1 MNAMLGAQ
9 SSNIEPHMAQHD
21 AGRDLYGFKAKIGL
35 VIPSNNTVVEPEL
48 WAMCPP
54 GVTVHGN
61 RILTHGSTP
70 EGIIEMEKSATR
82 AFSELAAGQMS
93 VMAYACLAT
102 SLVKGLDW
110 TREVAHKVASDTGR
124 PATTAAIATIE
135 GLKACGARR
144 VAVATPYV
152 DRIHAYVVPFF
163 EAMGLEVV
171 AHRNLNV
178 QNSLDLWRIPG
189 EEVMA
194 FARSVD
200 VAEADALCIV
210 ATDLPTATIIH
221 TLEAR
226 LGKPV
231 VTTNQAI
238 LWKCLTLAGV
248 SDSVAGHGQLLTLPR
263 TPTENFS

>member
-1 MNAMLGAQ
+1 MNAPGTAQ
-9 SSNIEPHMAQHD
+9 LPNSAPSA
-21 AGRDLYGFKAKIGL
+21 ASRDLYGFKAKIGL

-110 TREVAHKVASDTGR
+110 TQAVASKVEHDTR
-124 PATTAAIATIE
+124 HPATTAATATIE
-135 GLKACGARR
+135 ALKACGAQR

-178 QNSLDLWRIPG
+178 QNSLDLWRLPG

-200 VAEADALCIV
+200 VPEADALCIV
-210 ATDLPTATIIH
+210 ATDLPTATIIQ
-221 TLEAR
+221 TLETE

-248 SDSVAGHGQLLTLPR
+248 PDSVSGYGRLLTLSR
-263 TPTENFS
+263 TPTEDIS